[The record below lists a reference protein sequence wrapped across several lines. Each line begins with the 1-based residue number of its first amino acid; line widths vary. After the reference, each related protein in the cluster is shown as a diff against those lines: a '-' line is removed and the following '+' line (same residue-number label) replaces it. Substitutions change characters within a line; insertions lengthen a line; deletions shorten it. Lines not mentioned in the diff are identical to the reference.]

1 MGLRTADL
9 TLTSV
14 PRFGVPPRIVRADGL
29 RGELSQLRQLGVAS
43 DQTCG
48 LGHPADLLQLGQA
61 DPRAG
66 QHLSDFSAK
75 PIATQPCSALT
86 RH

>member
-14 PRFGVPPRIVRADGL
+14 PRFGVPRIVRADGL

-66 QHLSDFSAK
+66 QHLSDSSAK
-75 PIATQPCSALT
+75 PIAVNRAQ
-86 RH
+86 R